1 MSYNKF
7 VRSNYSKL
15 GSDIVRSGGLTPIM
29 EAGVMTAIPIW
40 ELLNI
45 TEQQFQLDYEYK
57 AFVKSQEAITMLMKE
72 SYDASL
78 NIVDSSGV
86 EIET

>member
-1 MSYNKF
+1 
-7 VRSNYSKL
+7 
-15 GSDIVRSGGLTPIM
+15 M

-45 TEQQFQLDYEYK
+45 TEQQFQRDYQNK
-57 AFVKSQEAITMLMKE
+57 ALVKSEEAISMLMEE

-78 NIVDSSGV
+78 NIVDGSGV
-86 EIET
+86 EVETSKITISE